1 MAMASFGALIH
12 ILNIIAAA
20 WFAQKAFKRLF
31 KEVELASSREDATCA
46 ANAESME
53 MPASQ
58 PLKNLRHEAFAQR
71 IAAGASATAAY
82 AHPYGRPRDN
92 VAAVRGGKLIRNVN
106 IRERA
111 MALEA
116 ESARFWRRLRW
127 RPERRYRS
135 QDARSWRRPCKR
147 IKSRAQ
153 RRCRTTVVIAG
164 ERHADCFKIRAE
176 LKRDR
181 NCHGCVTRNRFDRRP
196 GLCEDKKISAMGHRD
211 SAKNAAK
218 SKADDAGQRGVCHKD
233 HRTPRP
239 KHDRKTNGPDH
250 APWSMFGVI
259 Q

>member
-1 MAMASFGALIH
+1 
-12 ILNIIAAA
+12 
-20 WFAQKAFKRLF
+20 
-31 KEVELASSREDATCA
+31 
-46 ANAESME
+46 
-53 MPASQ
+53 
-58 PLKNLRHEAFAQR
+58 
-71 IAAGASATAAY
+71 
-82 AHPYGRPRDN
+82 
-92 VAAVRGGKLIRNVN
+92 
-106 IRERA
+106 
-111 MALEA
+111 
-116 ESARFWRRLRW
+116 
-127 RPERRYRS
+127 
-135 QDARSWRRPCKR
+135 
-147 IKSRAQ
+147 
-153 RRCRTTVVIAG
+153 VIAG